1 MIETPDFSAI
11 TSFVR
16 NEARINIV
24 SIFSF
29 NQIKYYQRKITI
41 KFAIFCNFL
50 QFFAIFRDFIFH
62 IILLIKW
69 VIWLKLWFQYNSK
82 LCHEWESKLWG
93 FLVSIRSS
101 LAKGKYNENN
111 DFSRFFAIFRY
122 LLHFKN
128 SGGNAISAQI
138 QTNFSV
144 LAVYFG
150 GST

>member
-41 KFAIFCNFL
+41 KFTIFCNFL
-50 QFFAIFRDFIFH
+50 RFFAIFRDFIFH

-69 VIWLKLWFQYNSK
+69 VIWLKLLWFQYNSK

-101 LAKGKYNENN
+101 SAKGKYNKNN
-111 DFSRFFAIFRY
+111 DFSRFLQFFGIY
-122 LLHFKN
+122 C
-128 SGGNAISAQI
+128 ISKIVGEMQFPPKSKLI
-138 QTNFSV
+138 SV
-144 LAVYFG
+144 Y
-150 GST
+150 